1 MYCPSCRGEYRPEI
15 STCPD
20 CGVKLVATLSDLES
34 DADADLVPVFET
46 SDVSLLPVI
55 QSVLRSAEIP
65 FFTQG
70 DEALGVLPV
79 GRVGAGGISAGGHG
93 LVATILVDRSHRE
106 EARNLLDQL
115 TQSAEDSDGDAD

>member
-1 MYCPSCRGEYRPEI
+1 ME
-15 STCPD
+15 
-20 CGVKLVATLSDLES
+20 LVATVSELEPDS
-34 DADADLVPVFET
+34 EADLVPVFET

-70 DEALGVLPV
+70 DEALSVLPV

-93 LVATILVDRSHRE
+93 LVATILVDRGHRD
-106 EARNLLDQL
+106 EARSLLDQL
-115 TQSAEDSDGDAD
+115 TESSGDSDGEVD